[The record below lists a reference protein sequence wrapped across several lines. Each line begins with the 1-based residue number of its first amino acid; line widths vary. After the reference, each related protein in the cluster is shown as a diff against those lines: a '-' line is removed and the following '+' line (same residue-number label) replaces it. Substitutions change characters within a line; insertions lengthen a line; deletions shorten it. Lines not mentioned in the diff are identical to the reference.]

1 MEKIDKLLQY
11 TIIAITILIT
21 IIIITT
27 YIGIINSILLTFLIF
42 ILLYLFNKKINDIS
56 IPSRKNDSI
65 KSNIILSIILFVFSF
80 AIRIFLL
87 KLLDIMPESD
97 FALLFKSS
105 KQLSV
110 EINELNNSSY
120 FLTWAYQTGYVLYQ
134 AIILKIF
141 NNTFPLS
148 VLNCIYASISC
159 VFIYLISN
167 KIFKNKLSSFLASLL
182 YCVGFFASAYCGV
195 LTNQHL
201 FTMLILLSIYILIY
215 NTEEISFKQSLFIA
229 LILAFANII
238 RPEAIV
244 YLLAIEVYMFLRIR
258 NKNNIKKYLTNMLV
272 ILTVYFIIIQITSFT
287 IKSFKI
293 NQNGLSNNNTLWKF
307 VCGLDYSSMGQY
319 SKNGEL
325 VFNDHDKEIEY
336 IKNNLKMPLN
346 NYLKLF
352 NNKINIFWHIN
363 DYNWVLQNEK
373 INLFDADINKTAL
386 LKTVSRYDVILYIP
400 ILLFLLINLI
410 NTIVKKKMNKEEI
423 LLMIMIIINFL
434 VYLIIEVQPR
444 YSYTIKILLYI
455 LSSGG
460 ISYIINLLHVIR
472 KVKDYENEKKV
483 LKNL

>member
-42 ILLYLFNKKINDIS
+42 ILLYLFNKKINEIS

-110 EINELNNSSY
+110 GINELNNSSY

-141 NNTFPLS
+141 NNTFSLS

-182 YCVGFFASAYCGV
+182 YCIGFFASAYCGV

-201 FTMLILLSIYILIY
+201 FSILILISIYLLVNNIDNISLKNSITIAIIL
-215 NTEEISFKQSLFIA
+215 S
-229 LILAFANII
+229 FANII
-238 RPEAIV
+238 RPEVIV
-244 YLLAIEVYMFLRIR
+244 YLLAIIIFMVLNIK
-258 NKNNIKKYLTNMLV
+258 NKNDIKKYLTN
-272 ILTVYFIIIQITSFT
+272 ILSILIIYLIIFQSASFIIQKT
-287 IKSFKI
+287 KI

-352 NNKINIFWHIN
+352 YSKISLFWHHN
-363 DYNWVLQNEK
+363 DYNWVLQNNQ
-373 INLFDADINKTAL
+373 INLFNKNLDNTEL
-386 LKTVSRYDVILYIP
+386 TKIFSFYDSIIYLF
-400 ILLFLLINLI
+400 ILLFLLVFLI
-410 NTIVKKKMNKEEI
+410 NIIFKKEIKKEVI
-423 LLMIMIIINFL
+423 LLMLMIIINFF

-460 ISYIINLLHVIR
+460 ISYIINLLHVIG
-472 KVKDYENEKKV
+472 KVKDYENG
-483 LKNL
+483 KNN